1 MGLPCRCWGAMMAD
15 RRDDDAV
22 RPPRCSSGTG
32 GGNSGLEGDVAKVA
46 RLGALVL
53 SLTLTLALA
62 PFPGPAAHADVIRE
76 REWGLR
82 AMHGRQAWNYS
93 RGGHITVAVLDTGVY
108 PTNADLVGK
117 VDTGPDYTHS
127 DRGPSSPYWG
137 RHGTAMAS
145 IIAGHGHGSDD
156 SDGVIGIAPRARILS
171 IRVTLEANDP
181 LRGSRTA
188 LNRTRYALA
197 NGIRYA
203 TDHGASI
210 ISMSLGGGTG
220 SYNGSQSE
228 RSAIAYAQK
237 KGVLLV
243 ASAGNDGA
251 KANRR
256 TFPAAYDGVLAV
268 GAVGRKLHRAPFSN
282 SRPYVRVLAPGVGI
296 VTAGGQSG
304 YASTTGTSASTAFV
318 AGTAALIR
326 SRYRKLPASV
336 VTQALRQGTGRADTL
351 DARRALIAAAR
362 LKKAR
367 TGGAP
372 TPMAS
377 GNPAPT
383 EDPTDRTPLYAGIGG
398 GALLVAI
405 LAAVAVVFMRR
416 RRRSEAQLALANDE
430 RARGPRGIDLGV
442 PPVINTGRMPRRP
455 ADPQLAGFPAPGG
468 ATPDGNGHGPV
479 QQLRPY
485 GTGAE
490 GEPDGTRM
498 TPFSDVHPGATTET
512 FGPVE
517 PPPGPTAFSP
527 QPPFQA
533 DRAARPPFPADS
545 GPQAPYG
552 TGSGPRAP
560 YASGPQAPFRTGSG
574 PQVPYADEPPYPSEP
589 EQQTAFTAEE
599 MAPPP
604 PLPPE
609 PGDATGAEQAVPEPS
624 ADEPP
629 PLPPPGTPP
638 PPPPPTVETPAP
650 PVDKA
655 GSYYQS
661 PGSVWD
667 TPKLWLGADTS
678 ATAPFEAEAR
688 NAERPGSGPYTERG
702 TTGWATAAGW
712 ENATRP
718 SDGDTP
724 PTDGDDEDDRHL

>member
-1 MGLPCRCWGAMMAD
+1 MTL
-15 RRDDDAV
+15 
-22 RPPRCSSGTG
+22 
-32 GGNSGLEGDVAKVA
+32 LEGDVAKVA
-46 RLGALVL
+46 RSGALVL
-53 SLTLTLALA
+53 SLTLALA
-62 PFPGPAAHADVIRE
+62 STPFLGPAAHADVIRE
-76 REWGLR
+76 HEWGLR
-82 AMHGRQAWNYS
+82 AMHGQQAWKYS
-93 RGGHITVAVLDTGVY
+93 RGGHITVAVLDTGVF
-108 PTNADLVGK
+108 PTNPDLIGK
-117 VDTGPDYTHS
+117 VVTGPDYTHS

-145 IIAGHGHGSDD
+145 IIAGHGHDNGGA
-156 SDGVIGIAPRARILS
+156 DGVIGIAPRARILS

-181 LRGSRTA
+181 LRRDRTA

-203 TDHGASI
+203 ADHGASI

-220 SYNGSQSE
+220 SYDGSQSE

-251 KANRR
+251 RANRR

-296 VTAGGQSG
+296 VTAGGQAG

-326 SRYRKLPASV
+326 SRYRKLPAPV
-336 VTQALRQGTGRADTL
+336 VTQALEQGTGRADAL
-351 DARRALIAAAR
+351 DARRALVAAAR

-377 GNPAPT
+377 GNSMPT
-383 EDPTDRTPLYAGIGG
+383 EDSTGRTLLYAGIGG

-405 LAAVAVVFMRR
+405 LAAVVVVSMRR
-416 RRRSEAQLALANDE
+416 RRRSEAELALANDD
-430 RARGPRGIDLGV
+430 ARRPRGSDLGEV
-442 PPVINTGRMPRRP
+442 PPVVNTGRMPRRP
-455 ADPQLAGFPAPGG
+455 AESQLAGFPAAGG
-468 ATPDGNGHGPV
+468 AAPNGNGHGPV
-479 QQLRPY
+479 QRLRPY
-485 GTGAE
+485 GAE
-490 GEPDGTRM
+490 DEPDDPRM
-498 TPFSDVHPGATTET
+498 RPFSDAHPGATAET
-512 FGPVE
+512 FRPPE
-517 PPPGPTAFSP
+517 PPPSPAAFAP
-527 QPPFQA
+527 QEPFQA
-533 DRAARPPFPADS
+533 DPAGRPPFRAGS

-552 TGSGPRAP
+552 TGP
-560 YASGPQAPFRTGSG
+560 G
-574 PQVPYADEPPYPSEP
+574 PQVPFADGSPDRTHPSEP
-589 EQQTAFTAEE
+589 EPQTAFMAEE

-609 PGDATGAEQAVPEPS
+609 PGPAPAPVLEQPEPS
-624 ADEPP
+624 APEPSAEEPP
-629 PLPPPGTPP
+629 PLPPRGTPP

-688 NAERPGSGPYTERG
+688 NAERPGTGPYTERG

-712 ENATRP
+712 ENATRA
-718 SDGDTP
+718 GDDATP